1 LPPLVSQLFR
11 LFAKALLWLQLPRS
25 GLMGQGQSS
34 YVYDQSVA
42 LGLEAPLSLPFA
54 TVFGWDPLFPY
65 LDRLYIDS
73 ELILGSICGDSE
85 WMYGRL

>member
-1 LPPLVSQLFR
+1 
-11 LFAKALLWLQLPRS
+11 
-25 GLMGQGQSS
+25 
-34 YVYDQSVA
+34 
-42 LGLEAPLSLPFA
+42 LSLPFA
-54 TVFGWDPLFPY
+54 TVFGWDPLFPF